1 MALVNATQ
9 LWRQTWQQAL
19 ETEALVQGAGNS
31 QPRRQASSLRA
42 PPSASAGERARARPP
57 RPRPRRPPPAAA
69 PGGLAGVLATATL
82 TCAGV
87 NSRGTCAGWPPA
99 GTPAPAA
106 ARAAPAWPAR
116 GARRRGQPRPMTV
129 VTWAIWCCVVY
140 GAGRGG
146 QSTCCPGTA
155 AVFSCAGVHCLAGL
169 SSACGR
175 CCQQLAPVLCQL
187 TNVS

>member
-87 NSRGTCAGWPPA
+87 NSRGSMRGLAASWNACARSCSCSA
-99 GTPAPAA
+99 CVAC
-106 ARAAPAWPAR
+106 
-116 GARRRGQPRPMTV
+116 ARRAPPGSAQADDSRYVGDMV
-129 VTWAIWCCVVY
+129 LCGIWCWQ
-140 GAGRGG
+140 RW
-146 QSTCCPGTA
+146 SEHLLPG
-155 AVFSCAGVHCLAGL
+155 H
-169 SSACGR
+169 GR
-175 CCQQLAPVLCQL
+175 CVQLCRCALPSRPQQCLRPLLPTAGACALPL